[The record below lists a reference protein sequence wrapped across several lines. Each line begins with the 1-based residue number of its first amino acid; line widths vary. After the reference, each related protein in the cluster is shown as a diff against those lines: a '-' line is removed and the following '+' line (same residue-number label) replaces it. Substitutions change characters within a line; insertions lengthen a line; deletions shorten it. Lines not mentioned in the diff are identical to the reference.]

1 VLVLPLVTLAAAF
14 TYKLLVAPVIK
25 APEHNQI
32 VVTLGLSLI
41 LQNAMLVFF
50 TADLHAIPSCPV
62 RTCRAFRQCVHP
74 GRGLIAS
81 AVSIALCLGLYWF
94 LRSTELGRQIRASAQ
109 DRDAALMC
117 GVNVDRMY
125 LLAFCIGVGSLG
137 LVAPLIAPFNYVSP
151 SVGSNFTLTAFIVVV
166 LGSMG
171 NFAGALIG
179 GFIIGIVE
187 AVGGLLTGGSINF
200 IITYAI
206 FILFLLFKPEGLL
219 RRASA
224 MKPMLLLALA
234 VALLAGLAPLLSIY
248 GQHIFVLVALYGSV
262 ALAWNILGGMAGQ
275 MSLGHALFVGAG
287 RLCFHRALSKI
298 LRQSLDRARFRRRHR
313 RRARRADGYT
323 VFRRKLSGVYFALVT
338 LALAEMALH
347 IVSNVGFLG
356 AANGLS
362 IPSKPDFANFQF
374 GSKLGFCYAALGI
387 LALVSGVILAIDRSR
402 LGYVFLAIRENER
415 AAAALGIDVVQGK
428 VIAAAI
434 SGALA
439 ALVGPVYANY
449 VLFIDPESVLGVPLS
464 IDALLFS
471 FVGGLGSLFGPLL
484 GAIVLVPLTE
494 LLRSLLGGKL
504 AGVHLIVYGVL
515 LILVM
520 RLAPQGLLGPADH
533 RDRAEEE
540 MSAPL
545 LQVNQVS
552 RWFGGLRAVD
562 EVSFDLHGHEI
573 VGLIGP
579 NGAGKTTL
587 VRNHFRLHSPD
598 QGHHRLRRARYHR
611 PAAASSWRGSAS
623 AAPFRSSSRFVTFRC
638 WRTSLPGWSGRT
650 RRSPIPGEPRW
661 RY

>member
-1 VLVLPLVTLAAAF
+1 
-14 TYKLLVAPVIK
+14 
-25 APEHNQI
+25 
-32 VVTLGLSLI
+32 
-41 LQNAMLVFF
+41 
-50 TADLHAIPSCPV
+50 
-62 RTCRAFRQCVHP
+62 
-74 GRGLIAS
+74 
-81 AVSIALCLGLYWF
+81 
-94 LRSTELGRQIRASAQ
+94 
-109 DRDAALMC
+109 
-117 GVNVDRMY
+117 
-125 LLAFCIGVGSLG
+125 
-137 LVAPLIAPFNYVSP
+137 
-151 SVGSNFTLTAFIVVV
+151 
-166 LGSMG
+166 
-171 NFAGALIG
+171 
-179 GFIIGIVE
+179 
-187 AVGGLLTGGSINF
+187 
-200 IITYAI
+200 
-206 FILFLLFKPEGLL
+206 
-219 RRASA
+219 
-224 MKPMLLLALA
+224 MKPMLLLAMT

-287 RLCFHRALSKI
+287 AYVSTALYLKYSVSPWI
-298 LRQSLDRARFRRRHR
+298 GLVFAAAIGGALGALM
-313 RRARRADGYT
+313 GYT

-520 RLAPQGLLGPADH
+520 RLAPQGLWG
-533 RDRAEEE
+533 
-540 MSAPL
+540 L
-545 LQVNQVS
+545 L
-552 RWFGGLRAVD
+552 
-562 EVSFDLHGHEI
+562 
-573 VGLIGP
+573 
-579 NGAGKTTL
+579 TTAIA
-587 VRNHFRLHSPD
+587 
-598 QGHHRLRRARYHR
+598 RRKK
-611 PAAASSWRGSAS
+611 
-623 AAPFRSSSRFVTFRC
+623 
-638 WRTSLPGWSGRT
+638 
-650 RRSPIPGEPRW
+650 
-661 RY
+661 

>member
-1 VLVLPLVTLAAAF
+1 
-14 TYKLLVAPVIK
+14 
-25 APEHNQI
+25 
-32 VVTLGLSLI
+32 
-41 LQNAMLVFF
+41 
-50 TADLHAIPSCPV
+50 
-62 RTCRAFRQCVHP
+62 
-74 GRGLIAS
+74 
-81 AVSIALCLGLYWF
+81 
-94 LRSTELGRQIRASAQ
+94 
-109 DRDAALMC
+109 
-117 GVNVDRMY
+117 
-125 LLAFCIGVGSLG
+125 
-137 LVAPLIAPFNYVSP
+137 
-151 SVGSNFTLTAFIVVV
+151 
-166 LGSMG
+166 
-171 NFAGALIG
+171 
-179 GFIIGIVE
+179 
-187 AVGGLLTGGSINF
+187 
-200 IITYAI
+200 
-206 FILFLLFKPEGLL
+206 
-219 RRASA
+219 

-234 VALLAGLAPLLSIY
+234 VALLACLAPLLSIY

-287 RLCFHRALSKI
+287 AYVSTAFYLKYSISPWIGLVFAAAIGGALGA
-298 LRQSLDRARFRRRHR
+298 LM
-313 RRARRADGYT
+313 GYT

-338 LALAEMALH
+338 LAIAEMALH

-520 RLAPQGLLGPADH
+520 RLAPQGLWG
-533 RDRAEEE
+533 
-540 MSAPL
+540 L
-545 LQVNQVS
+545 LT
-552 RWFGGLRAVD
+552 AA
-562 EVSFDLHGHEI
+562 I
-573 VGLIGP
+573 
-579 NGAGKTTL
+579 A
-587 VRNHFRLHSPD
+587 
-598 QGHHRLRRARYHR
+598 RRKK
-611 PAAASSWRGSAS
+611 
-623 AAPFRSSSRFVTFRC
+623 
-638 WRTSLPGWSGRT
+638 
-650 RRSPIPGEPRW
+650 
-661 RY
+661 

>member
-1 VLVLPLVTLAAAF
+1 
-14 TYKLLVAPVIK
+14 
-25 APEHNQI
+25 
-32 VVTLGLSLI
+32 
-41 LQNAMLVFF
+41 
-50 TADLHAIPSCPV
+50 
-62 RTCRAFRQCVHP
+62 
-74 GRGLIAS
+74 
-81 AVSIALCLGLYWF
+81 
-94 LRSTELGRQIRASAQ
+94 
-109 DRDAALMC
+109 
-117 GVNVDRMY
+117 
-125 LLAFCIGVGSLG
+125 
-137 LVAPLIAPFNYVSP
+137 
-151 SVGSNFTLTAFIVVV
+151 
-166 LGSMG
+166 
-171 NFAGALIG
+171 
-179 GFIIGIVE
+179 
-187 AVGGLLTGGSINF
+187 
-200 IITYAI
+200 
-206 FILFLLFKPEGLL
+206 
-219 RRASA
+219 
-224 MKPMLLLALA
+224 MKPMLLLAMT

-287 RLCFHRALSKI
+287 AYVSTALYLKYSVSPWI
-298 LRQSLDRARFRRRHR
+298 GLVFAAAIGGALGALM
-313 RRARRADGYT
+313 GYT

-362 IPSKPDFANFQF
+362 IPSKPDFSNFQF
-374 GSKLGFCYAALGI
+374 SSKLGFCYAALGI

-520 RLAPQGLLGPADH
+520 RFAPQGLWG
-533 RDRAEEE
+533 
-540 MSAPL
+540 L
-545 LQVNQVS
+545 L
-552 RWFGGLRAVD
+552 
-562 EVSFDLHGHEI
+562 
-573 VGLIGP
+573 
-579 NGAGKTTL
+579 TTAIA
-587 VRNHFRLHSPD
+587 
-598 QGHHRLRRARYHR
+598 RRKK
-611 PAAASSWRGSAS
+611 
-623 AAPFRSSSRFVTFRC
+623 
-638 WRTSLPGWSGRT
+638 
-650 RRSPIPGEPRW
+650 
-661 RY
+661 